1 MAYYVIKR
9 KFHMS
14 DEDFWA
20 SSYKK
25 ISYLIS
31 MLADEYDTDSPTRV
45 QPQVK
50 TISSMKEITG
60 WC

>member
-1 MAYYVIKR
+1 
-9 KFHMS
+9 MS